1 MKLFENPEM
10 EVVSVELEDIIATSE
25 TVVAPTTGGNSLPIL

>member
-10 EVVSVELEDIIATSE
+10 EVIEINVADVITTSNTTSDDI
-25 TVVAPTTGGNSLPIL
+25 L